1 MGRFYRRGI
10 GSFVVWLLLSG
21 HLAGAPGAGPKTS
34 QKIPRWE
41 SNLSIGWVSSGRIGI
56 VKSFWW
62 FAVPRVI
69 ALGLSFDYI
78 TQSMPLSVNVAL
90 NAPIPVIRP
99 FVCAGAGIGF
109 SGGSLTHYGG
119 GLKVRLIRKFG
130 VIVEY
135 RRYYYLANVS
145 FYAREKANA
154 HYFGAGISWV
164 Y

>member
-21 HLAGAPGAGPKTS
+21 HLAGALGAGPTTP
-34 QKIPRWE
+34 QKISRWE
-41 SNLSIGWVSSGRIGI
+41 SNLSIGWVNSGRIGI

-99 FVCAGAGIGF
+99 FVCAGAGIGLT
-109 SGGSLTHYGG
+109 GGSLTHYGG

-135 RRYYYLANVS
+135 RRYYYFVDAT
-145 FYAREKANA
+145 FYTRKKANA